1 MRNEFPDAAGAKLPI
16 VLTAVD
22 ALTPSVAANV
32 DRYAR
37 RLSSVDA
44 AAGVDTFT
52 GSYRDSHRIVP
63 PRPAHHLFAGDG
75 ALLLDVRMPPSM
87 QPPARNPVDQGARRT
102 GLRAADDR
110 GDRSPDR

>member
-63 PRPAHHLFAGDG
+63 PGPAHHRFAGDG
-75 ALLLDVRMPPSM
+75 
-87 QPPARNPVDQGARRT
+87 GAAPGRT
-102 GLRAADDR
+102 HAPEYATTRKK
-110 GDRSPDR
+110 PC